1 MIEIVSMLVIAA
13 FPFAYA
19 RYFRVKNP
27 LLFVLASFGFVGLIS
42 ALGAFAL
49 APGIILNIFVF
60 PEVQDSG
67 VDLAWYGSMMDVI
80 VEPVYAIFCAV
91 LGIVGPILVLRRY
104 PAFFVDAAQ
113 MASKV
118 DDGL

>member
-67 VDLAWYGSMMDVI
+67 VDLAWYGWMMDVLA
-80 VEPVYAIFCAV
+80 EPVSAIFGAI
-91 LGIVGPILVLRRY
+91 LGIVGPVLLLRRY
-104 PAFFVDAAQ
+104 PEFFSSSAQ
-113 MASKV
+113 VPSEI
-118 DDGL
+118 GTSH